1 MLFNGV
7 HRRPVTTTEEAAVS
21 QDPTVTTDHSTDH
34 DVVDVLKTDHRE
46 VELMFTELE
55 GLFGPDADADRRRE
69 VTDNVTIELV
79 RHAVAEEV
87 VVYPRVKDK
96 VSAEEAERA
105 KQEHAEAE
113 ATMKRLEKMDS
124 DDPRFEAEVRTLMAE
139 IREHV
144 AEEEGQMFPH
154 MRDVF
159 TDEELVAMKTQVE
172 AIKKLAPT
180 RAHPHVPNNA
190 LPRLAGGPV
199 IGLFD
204 RLRDLASGR
213 GQSE

>member
-1 MLFNGV
+1 M
-7 HRRPVTTTEEAAVS
+7 S

-34 DVVDVLKTDHRE
+34 DVIDVLMTDHRE

-55 GLFGPDADADRRRE
+55 ALFGPDADADRRRE

-79 RHAVAEEV
+79 RHSVAEEV
-87 VVYPRVKDK
+87 VVYPRVREK
-96 VSAEEAERA
+96 VSVEEAERA

-113 ATMKRLEKMDS
+113 ATMKRLETMNS
-124 DDPRFEAEVRTLMAE
+124 DDPGFEAEIRTLMTE
-139 IREHV
+139 IRQHV

-154 MRDVF
+154 MRSVF
-159 TDEELVAMKTQVE
+159 TDEELVAMKRQVE
-172 AIKKLAPT
+172 AVKKLAPA
-180 RAHPHVPNNA
+180 RPHPRVPNNA

-199 IGLFD
+199 VGLFD

>member
-1 MLFNGV
+1 M
-7 HRRPVTTTEEAAVS
+7 S
-21 QDPTVTTDHSTDH
+21 QNPQITTDHSTDH
-34 DVVDVLKTDHRE
+34 DVVDVLMTDHRE

-55 GLFGPDADADRRRE
+55 GLFGPGADADRRRE

-87 VVYPRVKDK
+87 VVYPRVKEK
-96 VSAEEAERA
+96 VSEEEAERA
-105 KQEHAEAE
+105 KREHAEAE
-113 ATMKRLEKMDS
+113 ETMKRLEKMDS
-124 DDPRFEAEVRTLMAE
+124 DDPRFEAEIRTLMAE

-154 MRDVF
+154 MRTVF
-159 TDEELVAMKTQVE
+159 TDEELVDMKRRVE
-172 AIKKLAPT
+172 AVKKLAPT

-199 IGLFD
+199 VGLFD